1 MGSNLRFE
9 LLKPKG
15 ATIMKAKLR
24 GDEGITLVVV
34 LVLMAILLSVVGAGL
49 LFSGVNTKITVNYQQ
64 GTRAFYAADA
74 GLGEAVSLLSANQA
88 AVEAV
93 TINPPRD
100 LNGDGRLRYRGGL
113 RTSPPTTPVA
123 QYVGTRIGT
132 GNTLSSGLPGYN
144 ESNGY
149 SYYQYQLN
157 VTGTYDAAGTESGRA
172 VEAQALFGPV
182 AQ

>member
-1 MGSNLRFE
+1 ME
-9 LLKPKG
+9 
-15 ATIMKAKLR
+15 AEIQIMKEKFR
-24 GDEGITLVVV
+24 NNQGMTLVIV
-34 LVLMAILLSVVGAGL
+34 LVIMAILLSVIGAGL

-88 AVEAV
+88 AVEAI

-100 LNGDGRLRYRGGL
+100 LSGDGRLKYRGGG
-113 RTSPPTTPVA
+113 RTSPASTPVA
-123 QYVGTRIGT
+123 QYVGTRMGT
-132 GNTLSSGLPGYN
+132 GDTLSSGLPGYN

-149 SYYQYQLN
+149 SYYQYELN
-157 VTGTYDAAGTESGRA
+157 VTGTYEAAGTELAGRT
-172 VEAQALFGPV
+172 VQAQALFGPV